1 MRNNKILIFAVG
13 ALALL
18 ALAAI
23 IVLPR
28 LRPHV
33 FHGQILQSQEPIDFT
48 LTAHTGEPVSLSDFR
63 GKHVLVYFGYTF
75 CPDVC
80 PTTLARINQTLTLLG
95 DKAKDV
101 QFVMVSVDPER
112 DTPEKLAQYVT
123 AFNPTFLGLTG
134 SEQEIMQAATPFGV
148 YFAKQEVEGKSNYL
162 VDHTATTM
170 VMDPAGRM
178 KLIWPPNT
186 SSEFMA
192 EDLEYMIGS

>member
-23 IVLPR
+23 IILPR

-33 FHGQILQSQEPIDFT
+33 FHGQVLQSQEPIDFT

-95 DKAKDV
+95 DKAEDV
-101 QFVMVSVDPER
+101 QVVMVSVDPER

>member
-33 FHGQILQSQEPIDFT
+33 FHGQVLQSQEPIDFT

>member
-33 FHGQILQSQEPIDFT
+33 FHGQVLQSQEPIDFT

-95 DKAKDV
+95 DKGKDV